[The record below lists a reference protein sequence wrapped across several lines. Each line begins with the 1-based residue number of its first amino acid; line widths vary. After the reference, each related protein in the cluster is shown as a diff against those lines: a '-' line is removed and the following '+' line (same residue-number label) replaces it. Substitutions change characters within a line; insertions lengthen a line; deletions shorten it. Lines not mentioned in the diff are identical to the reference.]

1 MSEVGKG
8 ICKHVVDYVSGYV
21 HKILVLSH
29 AHPLNRAQLQWPV
42 VIKEVHT
49 FSQLSIRWPNMILY
63 FLCLYPSCSSHLLMI
78 WSFED
83 SNRKSSITH
92 LWALTKHQLM
102 LLKSAQSH
110 SPGWLFT
117 GWPWLLLLLR
127 WPSLSQGLFRDST
140 VEQQKYSTNL
150 KGAFYLFC
158 CEFLIYE
165 K

>member
-42 VIKEVHT
+42 VIKGVHT

-127 WPSLSQGLFRDST
+127 WPSLWVR
-140 VEQQKYSTNL
+140 V
-150 KGAFYLFC
+150 YL
-158 CEFLIYE
+158 ETPQ
-165 K
+165 